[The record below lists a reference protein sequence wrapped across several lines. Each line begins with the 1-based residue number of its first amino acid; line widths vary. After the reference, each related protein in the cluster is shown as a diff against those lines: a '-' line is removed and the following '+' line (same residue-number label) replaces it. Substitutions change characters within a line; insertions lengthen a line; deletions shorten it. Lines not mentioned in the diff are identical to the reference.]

1 MVSKRQGIIVVIV
14 AIVLVAAGLVAL
26 NGSGNKN
33 ANTIGTDYV
42 IDALGHNVTTT
53 TSPQRIV
60 STSPALTTLVYALGA
75 QGRLVAVDSYSTYP
89 SNVTERV
96 ENKTLAVIG
105 GFYDPNPESIVNAS
119 GANSSSSLVLLD
131 SSVKADVDIAAKL
144 DLFGISYVFFY
155 QSANTTEVYQN
166 IVLGGTVLHE
176 SSNATKLVTSMQ
188 ERMASI
194 ESSVG
199 TPASKAKVVFMDY
212 YGSNSGYPSNIVGN
226 DSFINDIITVAG
238 GVNAFGNETGYQDVS
253 GEAVVAADPDY
264 IIVSSS
270 MNGQDSQAVYDQIM
284 NDTVLS
290 LTPAVLH
297 QHVYIIHD
305 QMEDCFLQNG
315 IREVDGAQILAEIL
329 YPSEFNNVT
338 VPHVLGDEYLN
349 YLPSSWNTGS
359 TAAHVVMETASG

>member
-1 MVSKRQGIIVVIV
+1 M
-14 AIVLVAAGLVAL
+14 
-26 NGSGNKN
+26 
-33 ANTIGTDYV
+33 
-42 IDALGHNVTTT
+42 
-53 TSPQRIV
+53 
-60 STSPALTTLVYALGA
+60 
-75 QGRLVAVDSYSTYP
+75 
-89 SNVTERV
+89 
-96 ENKTLAVIG
+96 
-105 GFYDPNPESIVNAS
+105 NAS

-131 SSVKADVDIAAKL
+131 SSVKADVDVAAKL

-176 SSNATKLVTSMQ
+176 SSNATKLVTRMQ

-199 TPASKAKVVFMDY
+199 SPASKAKVVFMDY
-212 YGSNSGYPSNIVGN
+212 YGSNSGYPSNVVGN

-238 GVNAFGNETGYQDVS
+238 GINAFGNETGYQDVS

-297 QHVYIIHD
+297 QHVYVIHD

-315 IREVDGAQILAEIL
+315 IREVDGAQILAEISVSVGVQQRDRPPCPGRRIPEL
-329 YPSEFNNVT
+329 PAVQLEHRLHCRPTWSWRR
-338 VPHVLGDEYLN
+338 PLPGDLGLERFCDRA
-349 YLPSSWNTGS
+349 GQDQ
-359 TAAHVVMETASG
+359 AVC